1 MGESAQRPSSGPGPV
16 GKNFSWILLTA
27 QYTTFVLL
35 LHYSRVMPST
45 NGKRYLTSTA
55 VFFNEVVKLAI
66 SLTIALYEVSKTAP
80 PSVPATSLFFS
91 LTSAVFSGDSWKL
104 AIPAC
109 LYTLANSLQYVALS
123 NLQAA
128 PFQVTYQLKLIA
140 TAIFSVI
147 LLNRSIS
154 LRRWGLLLLLLVGVG
169 LVQMPISSSGDIS
182 LQEEAAA
189 HHAFPRSLEEWKA
202 AKLDRPNLHKRSATY
217 EGIEEDMMTAFPRM
231 NAVVGL
237 LATLG
242 ACVASSLASV
252 YFEKVLKDSAK
263 STSLWVRNVQLAVYS
278 IFPALFIGVVF
289 LDGEKIAAN
298 GFFGGYNWAV
308 WSTVVTQAIG
318 GIATSFCIGHAY
330 RDAKNVA
337 TATSIFLTTLGSIWL
352 FEFELT
358 GNFILGTFAVLVAT
372 YLCEDPNSA
381 SSTGKRQ
388 GLRPPPIRIDQY
400 EKESKSDDFSPASP
414 PPNEFSI
421 KLPGTPFLSDAGLST
436 SRPTSPGHARINAAR
451 TASGGYFDKQ
461 LRDQ

>member
-1 MGESAQRPSSGPGPV
+1 MGENAQHSSSGPVPTW
-16 GKNFSWILLTA
+16 KNFSWILLTV

-35 LHYSRVMPST
+35 LHYSRAIPPT
-45 NGKRYLTSTA
+45 DGKRYLTSTA
-55 VFFNEVVKLAI
+55 VFFNEIVKLAI
-66 SLTIALYEVSKTAP
+66 SLTMALYEVSKTAP
-80 PSVPATSLFFS
+80 PTVPATSLFFS

-104 AIPAC
+104 AIPAS
-109 LYTLANSLQYVALS
+109 LYTLANSLQYIALS

-140 TAIFSVI
+140 TAILSVI
-147 LLNRSIS
+147 FLNRSVS

-169 LVQMPISSSGDIS
+169 LVQIPLSKSGDVS
-182 LQEEAAA
+182 LQDEVA

-202 AKLDRPNLHKRSATY
+202 AKLNQPNLHKRSATY

-237 LATLG
+237 LATVG
-242 ACVASSLASV
+242 ACVASSLAGV
-252 YFEKVLKDSAK
+252 YLEKVLKDSAK
-263 STSLWVRNVQLAVYS
+263 SMSLWVRNVQLAVYS

-298 GFFGGYNWAV
+298 GFFGGYNWTV
-308 WSTVVTQAIG
+308 WSTVIVQAIG

-330 RDAKNVA
+330 RDTRNVA

-358 GNFILGTFAVLVAT
+358 GNFILGMFAVLAAT
-372 YLCEDPNSA
+372 YLCEDPSSAVNS
-381 SSTGKRQ
+381 GKRQ
-388 GLRPPPIRIDQY
+388 GPRPPPIRIDHY
-400 EKESKSDDFSPASP
+400 EKDFKSDDVSPASP
-414 PPNEFSI
+414 PLNEFSI

-436 SRPTSPGHARINAAR
+436 SRPTSPGHVRINAAR
-451 TASGGYFDKQ
+451 TTSGGYFDKQ